1 MAPCPPTSSL
11 PAFCTPAHAMKPA
24 YRFNPAFQT
33 PQGSPIRELFKYTQ
47 QQGMIS
53 FAGGYPSPALFDAD
67 ALAHSGA
74 AVLRES
80 PTACLQY
87 GATEGVPA
95 LTEALRTLTRNR
107 TGGKAAVE
115 NLLVTTGSQQAF
127 ELLLRVLVGP
137 GDCVAIER
145 PAYPAAIQAL
155 RLANAEM
162 LEIPSD
168 DDGMDTQAL
177 EKMLL
182 AGARPKLLYVVPTFA
197 NPTGATLPLARRRQL
212 LELAVRYQ
220 MLVIEDDPYGE
231 LRFAGMPQPL
241 LLEVAADV
249 PGGADWLV
257 YLSSLSKIIAPGLRI
272 GWMSG
277 PAEILRRA
285 VIAKQTGDLC
295 TAPWMQLAAARYL
308 QDGCLARHLPTIIAT
323 YKERCET
330 MLEALQ
336 QGFGD
341 ALEVTVPQGG
351 MFVWARWRDGTEA
364 NALLQQAVL
373 ENVMYVPGSA
383 FYAGAADPA
392 RLRLSFATASP
403 EDIRTGVA
411 RLKTAHGKLKG

>member
-1 MAPCPPTSSL
+1 
-11 PAFCTPAHAMKPA
+11 MKPA

-47 QQGMIS
+47 QPGMIS

-95 LTEALRTLTRNR
+95 LTEALRALTQQR
-107 TGGKAAVE
+107 TGGKAAAE

-168 DDGMDTQAL
+168 GDGMDTQAL
-177 EKMLL
+177 EQLLL

-197 NPTGATLPLARRRQL
+197 NPTGATLPSVRRRHL
-212 LELAVRYQ
+212 LELAVRYR

-231 LRFAGMPQPL
+231 LRFAGAPQPL
-241 LLEVAADV
+241 LLEVADDV

-257 YLSSLSKIIAPGLRI
+257 YLSSLSKIVAPGLRI
-272 GWMSG
+272 GWMCG

-308 QDGCLARHLPTIIAT
+308 RDGCLARHLPTIIAT

-330 MLEALQ
+330 MLTSLREC
-336 QGFGD
+336 FGES
-341 ALEVTVPQGG
+341 LEVTVPQGG
-351 MFVWARWRDGTEA
+351 MFIWARWRDGTEA
-364 NALLQQAVL
+364 TTLLQQAVI
-373 ENVMYVPGSA
+373 ENVMYVPGGA
-383 FYAGAADPA
+383 FYASTADPA

-403 EDIRTGVA
+403 EEIRTGMA
-411 RLKTAHGKLKG
+411 RLKTAYEKLKNESQH

>member
-1 MAPCPPTSSL
+1 
-11 PAFCTPAHAMKPA
+11 MKPA

-33 PQGSPIRELFKYTQ
+33 PQGSPIRELFKYTMQ
-47 QQGMIS
+47 AGMIS
-53 FAGGYPSPALFDAD
+53 FAGGYPSPALFDAE
-67 ALAHSGA
+67 ALAQSGA
-74 AVLRES
+74 AALRDS

-87 GATEGVPA
+87 GATEGVPTLTDALRA
-95 LTEALRTLTRNR
+95 LTRER
-107 TGGKAAVE
+107 TGGKVAVE

-137 GDCVAIER
+137 GDCVALER

-155 RLANAEM
+155 RLANADM

-177 EKMLL
+177 EQLL
-182 AGARPKLLYVVPTFA
+182 VAGARPKLLYVVPTFA
-197 NPTGATLPLARRRQL
+197 NPTGATLPLARRRHL

-220 MLVIEDDPYGE
+220 MLVIEDDPYGA
-231 LRFAGMPQPL
+231 LRFTGASQPL
-241 LLEVAADV
+241 LLEVAAEV
-249 PGGADWLV
+249 PGGADWLI
-257 YLSSLSKIIAPGLRI
+257 YLSSLSKIVAPGLRI

-308 QDGCLARHLPTIIAT
+308 QDGCLTRHLPTIIAT

-330 MLEALQ
+330 MLQSLQ
-336 QGFGD
+336 HCFGED
-341 ALEVTVPQGG
+341 LEITVPQGG
-351 MFVWARWRDGTEA
+351 MFIWARWRDGTEA
-364 NALLQQAVL
+364 GTLLQQAVL

-383 FYAGAADPA
+383 FYASAADPA

-403 EDIRTGVA
+403 EEIRTGMA
-411 RLKTAHGKLKG
+411 RLQTAHGKLRDKLQH